1 MASRKYAKSLDIDL
15 QYITIGSLQKE
26 DVGETVVIHDS
37 ANNIQRWNAVSIY
50 EDMFKNFMTCEI
62 VLVDQDGMFLNRFR
76 TEEVILIRFCT
87 PDLDGR
93 TFQPRDHYF
102 YLYKIDPVMILN
114 KPNGAVYSIRGISFE
129 FFYNTLRTFS
139 KSFKPDRTENIAKE
153 IYKEFLEAK
162 SERTVKKKFTVGRPT
177 RHEMKFSFPYVNPV
191 DAINHLAS
199 VSIDSTN
206 PDICNYVFYE
216 DKDGFNFKSITELIE
231 RPRKV
236 HKYITSKTSS
246 VPFANFG
253 AYFDNT
259 ITITPTRGADK
270 IIDTLDGVYGEF
282 FADYDLMYK
291 SYKPYMFVERGRGG
305 NVHGKR
311 YLEYF
316 PKTKHLNQ
324 KPVLSFENE
333 LFRDPLGRNRIC
345 FSNKALYSEK
355 KKLDNGEEAWQLYQ
369 THEEEY
375 SFQRRSLMQQINSM
389 SVELVVPGNSDI
401 TVGDIVDLDTVIYRS
416 SDPDLYLSGKYLV
429 TAVHHA
435 INLDGYKSIIT
446 ISRDSIKSN
455 DFTDDSEAGE

>member
-15 QYITIGSLQKE
+15 QYISISTLRKG
-26 DVGETVVIHDS
+26 DVSEKVVIHDS
-37 ANNIQRWNAVSIY
+37 EKDIQRWNAVSIY
-50 EDMFKNFMTCEI
+50 EDIFKNFMTCEI

-76 TEEVILIRFCT
+76 TEEVIVIRFCT
-87 PDLDGR
+87 PDLEKR

-129 FFYNTLRTFS
+129 FFYNSLRTFS
-139 KSFKPDRTENIAKE
+139 KGYSGRTEVIAEE
-153 IYKEFLEAK
+153 IYKEFLDAK
-162 SERTVKKKFTVGRPT
+162 SERTIRKKFRVGRPT
-177 RHEMKFSFPYVNPV
+177 KNEMKFTFPYVNPL

-199 VSIDSTN
+199 VSIDSAN

-216 DKDGFNFKSITELIE
+216 DKDGFNFKSITEIIE
-231 RPRKV
+231 NPRKI

-246 VPFANFG
+246 TPFANFG

-259 ITITPTRGADK
+259 ITVTPIRGADK
-270 IIDTLDGVYGEF
+270 IVDTLDGVYGEF

-291 SYKPYMFVERGRGG
+291 SYKPYIFIERGRGG

-316 PKTKHLNQ
+316 PKTKHLNE
-324 KPVLSFENE
+324 KPLLSKENE
-333 LFRDPLGRNRIC
+333 IFTDPIGRNRIC

-355 KKLDNGEEAWQLYQ
+355 KKLENGQETWQLYQ

-375 SFQRRSLMQQINSM
+375 SFQRRSMMQQINSM

-401 TVGDIVDLDTVIYRS
+401 TVGDLIDLDTVIYRS

-455 DFTDDSEAGE
+455 EFDDNSEPGE